1 MRKKT
6 QRREGEEGKGTRQ
19 KRQRGRRE
27 NQSNGIWLSGTK
39 LSFENQIGE
48 F

>member
-6 QRREGEEGKGTRQ
+6 QRREGEEGKGMRQ
-19 KRQRGRRE
+19 KRERGRRE
-27 NQSNGIWLSGTK
+27 NQSNSIWLLGTK
-39 LSFENQIGE
+39 LSFEDQIGR